1 MGWAVRRFI
10 TNISAKS
17 DLCSH
22 SERVVLVDADD
33 RIIGALAGAPRDQE
47 DFKEV
52 ISEVEALLDVTAP
65 TVKARTCGPCKD
77 KVWDDQCRK
86 CRQRRGKFST
96 LSIGI
101 SYGGGQTVSNLY
113 SSCSTQAQHL
123 HHLRNPTTLNSLAEI
138 KPRFTT
144 Y

>member
-22 SERVVLVDADD
+22 SERVVLVDTDD

-47 DFKEV
+47 DFKDV
-52 ISEVEALLDVTAP
+52 ISKVEALLNVTAL

-77 KVWDDQCRK
+77 KAWDDQCRR
-86 CRQRRGKFST
+86 CRQRCGKFST
-96 LSIGI
+96 LSVGI
-101 SYGGGQTVSNLY
+101 SYGGGQTVSSLY
-113 SSCSTQAQHL
+113 SSYSLQAQHSYD
-123 HHLRNPTTLNSLAEI
+123 LRNLTTSNSLVAI
-138 KPRFTT
+138 KLRSTT